1 MPDAT
6 GYLASRAIKSTEEPA
21 KSRDWAI
28 PSAVSRAR
36 GERVWL
42 RGPTGEAQIGR
53 RSRRCHHAR
62 YTQRRSQDR
71 RRLRAEHS
79 PGPRAR
85 YPFPGVSVAFPPEH
99 DGRKRLRQRAETAF
113 FEKARS
119 IRMWTPPSW
128 PRGRAL
134 PASPESESTDLARP
148 TQCSDDAECE
158 RRPQGRPVPDDVE
171 DTRSTRRPDSP

>member
-1 MPDAT
+1 MEPDPKPSTLLSAMPDAT

-85 YPFPGVSVAFPPEH
+85 YPFPGVSVAFPPFR
-99 DGRKRLRQRAETAF
+99 DTADRGSARARCRSARGPARRRASRA
-113 FEKARS
+113 ARS
-119 IRMWTPPSW
+119 ATSSSRSRFSSRRWQRHRSMRVHFRMPGW
-128 PRGRAL
+128 
-134 PASPESESTDLARP
+134 
-148 TQCSDDAECE
+148 
-158 RRPQGRPVPDDVE
+158 RR
-171 DTRSTRRPDSP
+171 